1 LLNIGC
7 PKRRFDKVSSSLLNQ
22 KSGKVSFGQFFERVL
37 MPEDSLQN
45 DLSAIAE
52 TIYSFVNRA
61 EGDSTEILQIL
72 RFLEALHRKICDESF
87 LTTLPNRRRTLYN
100 LLREIE
106 TEGGWPYIPRMQ
118 LKTLLNHLDHE
129 MNEPWEGS
137 EF

>member
-1 LLNIGC
+1 M
-7 PKRRFDKVSSSLLNQ
+7 SA
-22 KSGKVSFGQFFERVL
+22 
-37 MPEDSLQN
+37 DSLQN
-45 DLSAIAE
+45 DLDAIAE
-52 TIYSFVNRA
+52 TIHNLVKQA

-87 LTTLPNRRRTLYN
+87 LATLPNRRRTLYN

-106 TEGGWPYIPRMQ
+106 AEGGWPYIPRMQ
-118 LKTLLNHLDHE
+118 LKTLLHHLDQD